1 MQKWRQW
8 ENADQDAWQLALE
21 REDVIRPLAEQGRLS
36 PTLVQD
42 ATRQLRLSRSVLY
55 DLLRRYKQRPQTSS
69 LLPWK
74 RGRATKATF
83 LESTREE
90 LLNSSIQD
98 FYLRPE
104 RPSLAALL
112 QEVRRR
118 FSEQNL
124 PAPHYRTAPKRIEAL
139 DLRLA
144 MQKREGVKKAREKL
158 GPVSISTLMP
168 KSPMDVL
175 QIDHMLVDVI
185 VVELRRRYASAL
197 LHYRRKHIGPPR
209 SDCGTVRDLSATKQL
224 SSPYFGI

>member
-1 MQKWRQW
+1 MPTR
-8 ENADQDAWQLALE
+8 NAWQLALE
-21 REDVIRPLAEQGRLS
+21 REAVIRPLAEQGRVS

-98 FYLRPE
+98 YLRPE

-118 FSEQNL
+118 FSEQDL
-124 PAPHYRTAPKRIEAL
+124 PAPLPH
-139 DLRLA
+139 
-144 MQKREGVKKAREKL
+144 
-158 GPVSISTLMP
+158 
-168 KSPMDVL
+168 
-175 QIDHMLVDVI
+175 
-185 VVELRRRYASAL
+185 ASAL
-197 LHYRRKHIGPPR
+197 LHHKRKHWTSPFRLLGSPGFKVPR
-209 SDCGTVRDLSATKQL
+209 TSRIPGFKCYKTALQPIFRDLSAA
-224 SSPYFGI
+224 

>member
-21 REDVIRPLAEQGRLS
+21 REAVIRPLAEQGRLS

-124 PAPHYRTAPKRIEAL
+124 PAPHYR
-139 DLRLA
+139 
-144 MQKREGVKKAREKL
+144 
-158 GPVSISTLMP
+158 
-168 KSPMDVL
+168 VL
-175 QIDHMLVDVI
+175 LPFFITNEI
-185 VVELRRRYASAL
+185 
-197 LHYRRKHIGPPR
+197 IGPPR
-209 SDCGTVRDLSATKQL
+209 FDCWAVRDLSATNV
-224 SSPYFGI
+224 SNSGI

>member
-1 MQKWRQW
+1 MEERPCNQGYVLGI
-8 ENADQDAWQLALE
+8 NARRA
-21 REDVIRPLAEQGRLS
+21 AELFY
-36 PTLVQD
+36 
-42 ATRQLRLSRSVLY
+42 TR
-55 DLLRRYKQRPQTSS
+55 
-69 LLPWK
+69 LLPET
-74 RGRATKATF
+74 RATFVGK
-83 LESTREE
+83 
-90 LLNSSIQD
+90 
-98 FYLRPE
+98 
-104 RPSLAALL
+104 
-112 QEVRRR
+112 EVRRR

-124 PAPHYRTAPKRIEAL
+124 PAPHYRTVRKRIEAL

-175 QIDHMLVDVI
+175 QIDHTLVDVI

-209 SDCGTVRDLSATKQL
+209 SDCGAVRDLSATKQL